1 MENHVV
7 TIDNRQRISITDIS
21 EIDSFDEEEIR
32 ASLNDGAMII
42 RGEKLHIQTLDLAAG
57 RAEIATSF
65 VCVPPTRKK
74 TSAEGALQA
83 LFMSCYAWR
92 LCSSSP

>member
-1 MENHVV
+1 MRGNGKYIVLIRRCLMENHVV

-42 RGEKLHIQTLDLAAG
+42 
-57 RAEIATSF
+57 
-65 VCVPPTRKK
+65 
-74 TSAEGALQA
+74 
-83 LFMSCYAWR
+83 
-92 LCSSSP
+92 

>member
-57 RAEIATSF
+57 RAEIAGVINSLMYVRVREKGDKGF
-65 VCVPPTRKK
+65 LSKIMK
-74 TSAEGALQA
+74 
-83 LFMSCYAWR
+83 
-92 LCSSSP
+92 

>member
-42 RGEKLHIQTLDLAAG
+42 RGEKLHIQTLDLASG
-57 RAEIATSF
+57 RAEIAGVINSLMYVRVREKGDKGF
-65 VCVPPTRKK
+65 LAKIMK
-74 TSAEGALQA
+74 
-83 LFMSCYAWR
+83 
-92 LCSSSP
+92 

>member
-32 ASLNDGAMII
+32 ASLRQGAMVI
-42 RGEKLHIQTLDLAAG
+42 RGEDLHIQMLDLTEG
-57 RAEIATSF
+57 RAQIAGVINSLMYVKVKEKGERGF
-65 VCVPPTRKK
+65 LAKLVK
-74 TSAEGALQA
+74 
-83 LFMSCYAWR
+83 
-92 LCSSSP
+92 